1 MDATQRLARERDF
14 HNQRFTDESQ
24 RESRVRRFYDAIAYG
39 FAAFRDRAATAAAG
53 KRVLEYGCGS
63 EILAFDLARDA
74 TEVIGIDISEVAI
87 QHARASAIKRGIG
100 NVTFNVDNAERL
112 HVPDASIDLVVGSGI
127 VHHLDIEQAMHEV
140 RRVLRPGG
148 QAIFA
153 EPLGHNPAVN
163 WYRRRTPELRTPDEH
178 PLLQRDLRTMA
189 EGFTSMQV
197 TYFGLI
203 APVLG
208 LLPTNPHPTQAVTK
222 WVWSLDRALCSVPL
236 LQRYAWFSITEL
248 QI

>member
-1 MDATQRLARERDF
+1 MDATQRLTRERDF

-24 RESRVRRFYDAIAYG
+24 RESRVRRFYDAIEYG
-39 FAAFRDRAATAAAG
+39 FASFRSRAAMAAAG

-87 QHARASAIKRGIG
+87 QHARATAVKRGIR
-100 NVTFNVDNAERL
+100 NVQFNVDNAEQL
-112 HVPDASIDLVVGSGI
+112 HLPDASIDLVVGSGI
-127 VHHLDIEQAMHEV
+127 VHHLDIEQAMREV

-148 QAIFA
+148 QALFA

-178 PLLQRDLRTMA
+178 PLLQRDLKRMA

-203 APVLG
+203 APLLG
-208 LLPTNPHPTQAVTK
+208 LRSTKPDATQAITR
-222 WVWSLDRALCSVPL
+222 WMWRLDRGLCGVPL
-236 LQRYAWFSITEL
+236 LQRYAWFSITAL
-248 QI
+248 HA